1 MKIRHLQTRQH
12 CRTRTTRHCWA
23 SGSVLKRNV
32 KMLSWRKDITDRIM
46 PHCRT
51 SGMVLQTKK
60 PHCGGTV
67 NDDKERTVA
76 HCWACGRHNK
86 QDNTMLN

>member
-1 MKIRHLQTRQH
+1 
-12 CRTRTTRHCWA
+12 
-23 SGSVLKRNV
+23 
-32 KMLSWRKDITDRIM
+32 MLSWRKDITDRIM

-76 HCWACGRHNK
+76 HC
-86 QDNTMLN
+86 